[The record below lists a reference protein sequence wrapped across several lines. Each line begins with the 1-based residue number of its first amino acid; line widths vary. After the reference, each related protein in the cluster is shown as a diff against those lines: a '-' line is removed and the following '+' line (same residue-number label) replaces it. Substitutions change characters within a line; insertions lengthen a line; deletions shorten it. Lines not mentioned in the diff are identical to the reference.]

1 MIALAVLVAAAL
13 PFFGSPPSMLSVG
26 EPTRRS
32 PAAVGAAPES
42 PVPVPPPGPARD
54 RAVAVLRT
62 RAESASPGPRE
73 AAGLAAEIERIGAV
87 CLAENDLARASE
99 LLSEAYTLDE
109 DNGLVLAELTYC
121 YLRADDDASAR
132 FYLRRTEERAVHAPP
147 EAYAVLGDVYLGLH
161 RLDDAVFAW
170 EEFVRLGGTD
180 PSVLARLSRARD
192 ELAVSRGQRSRR
204 FDHFVIYADPDV
216 DESAVETVG
225 AELEAAYA
233 RQAELFGPR
242 LTRPQVVV
250 LYAGRAYFSL
260 ASVPDWSSGVYDG
273 KIRVSIDP
281 GASGPG
287 PITVLRH
294 ELAHALLRAAGSRF
308 PAWFHEGIAQWCEGR
323 RLPVREVRTA
333 INPTAAVSSHDLD
346 RLLASRRNRS
356 AIRSGYAQALSVFE
370 YLVATRGI
378 GAIACLVDDVAVR
391 GAAFGDA
398 LEGEAGISEGDLFGL
413 WRRWAGV

>member
-1 MIALAVLVAAAL
+1 MIALAVLAAL
-13 PFFGSPPSMLSVG
+13 FVG
-26 EPTRRS
+26 
-32 PAAVGAAPES
+32 GAAPD
-42 PVPVPPPGPARD
+42 PPVPPPGPARD
-54 RAVAVLRT
+54 RAVAVLRSEV
-62 RAESASPGPRE
+62 ESAVPGSRE
-73 AAGLAAEIERIGAV
+73 ASRVAAEFEQIGAA

-109 DNGLVLAELTYC
+109 DNGLILAELTLC
-121 YLRADDDASAR
+121 YLRADDEASAR

-170 EEFVRLGGTD
+170 EEFVRLGGSD
-180 PSVLARLSRARD
+180 PAVLARLARARD

-204 FDHFVIYADPDV
+204 FDHFVIYADADV
-216 DESAVETVG
+216 DERALETVG
-225 AELEAAYA
+225 EELEAAYA
-233 RQAELFGPR
+233 RQAELFGLR
-242 LTRPQVVV
+242 LTAPQVVV

-273 KIRVSIDP
+273 KIRVSVDP
-281 GASGPG
+281 GAVGPG
-287 PITVLRH
+287 PISVLRH
-294 ELAHALLRAAGSRF
+294 ELAHALLRAGGSRF

-323 RLPVREVRTA
+323 RLPLREARAA
-333 INPTAAVSSHDLD
+333 IAPVPAASSRDLD
-346 RLLASRRNRS
+346 RILASRPSRS
-356 AIRSGYAQALSVFE
+356 TVRAGYAQALSLVE
-370 YLVATRGI
+370 YLVAARGI

-398 LEGEAGISEGDLFGL
+398 LEGEAGLSEGDLFGR

>member
-1 MIALAVLVAAAL
+1 VIALAVLAAAMIG
-13 PFFGSPPSMLSVG
+13 GS
-26 EPTRRS
+26 
-32 PAAVGAAPES
+32 APES

-54 RAVAVLRT
+54 RAVAALRS
-62 RAESASPGPRE
+62 RAESAAPGSPDASRV
-73 AAGLAAEIERIGAV
+73 AGQIERIGAA

-109 DNGLVLAELTYC
+109 DNGLVLAELTLC
-121 YLRADDDASAR
+121 YLRSDDDASAR

-180 PSVLARLSRARD
+180 PEVLGRLYRARD

-216 DESAVETVG
+216 EPSEVEAVG

-233 RQAELFGPR
+233 REAELLGSR
-242 LTRPQVVV
+242 LTSPQIVV

-260 ASVPDWSSGVYDG
+260 VSVPDWSSGFYDG
-273 KIRVSIDP
+273 KIRVSVDP
-281 GASGPG
+281 VAAGPG
-287 PITVLRH
+287 SMTVLRH
-294 ELAHALLRAAGSRF
+294 ELAHALLRAAGPRF
-308 PAWFHEGIAQWCEGR
+308 PAWFHEGVAQWCEGR
-323 RLPVREVRTA
+323 RLPVREVR
-333 INPTAAVSSHDLD
+333 AAVTSQPATSSRELD
-346 RLLASRRNRS
+346 RLLVSRHSRASVR
-356 AIRSGYAQALSVFE
+356 AGYAQALSLFE
-370 YLVATRGI
+370 FLVAERGS
-378 GAIACLVDDVAVR
+378 GAIACLIDDVAIR
-391 GAAFGDA
+391 GVAFGDA
-398 LEGEAGISEGDLFGL
+398 LAGEAGISEGDLFGR